1 MLSEAAAIGVSVPM
15 HQSLVVRAG
24 ESLTGSPIRFVR
36 KETFVKLAAGAAA
49 GSMTVLEDISP
60 PHHGPPLHVHDFE
73 EFFYILTGRFLFEMD
88 GRSFEVQAGDFVHA
102 ASGVPHV
109 FQNTTDQ
116 EAKMLVIA
124 RPGGIENYF
133 AELAERMMTDPGN
146 MPALNAIARRYGIVI
161 LGPPIAARNKS
172 EGS

>member
-1 MLSEAAAIGVSVPM
+1 M
-15 HQSLVVRAG
+15 HESLVVRAG
-24 ESLTGSPIRFVR
+24 ESLTGSPIRFVG
-36 KETFVKLAAGAAA
+36 KETLVKLAAGAEV
-49 GSMTVLEDISP
+49 GSITVLEDVSP

-73 EFFYILTGRFLFEMD
+73 EFFYILTGRFLFELD

-102 ASGVPHV
+102 PSGVPHV
-109 FQNTTDQ
+109 FQNTMDQ

-133 AELAERMMTDPGN
+133 AELAERMMTDPEN
-146 MPALNAIARRYGIVI
+146 VPALNAIAKRYGIVV

-172 EGS
+172 GAS